1 MSCSEVDSLISGL
14 FSVHRNLR
22 VLLIQIIGGQDMSTI
37 DPLISGQAPG
47 TASPPRSMAVG
58 HAFRD
63 MPFGSIH
70 FKICAVLFIAF
81 AIEAWEMLMLTYVAG
96 DLATSLQVGMTQVGI
111 AISALFLGM
120 IPGSLIW
127 GPISD
132 RIGRKATCAWS
143 FAGYGVFTLLSCFAP
158 NFETLSVARF
168 LAGLAFSGVFTVTF
182 PYFEE
187 LLPVKVRGR
196 ATVYL
201 AAGWPIG
208 ILAALGTAALIGGHG
223 WRWVIAVS
231 ALASLWG
238 IVLYR
243 VVPESPYWLA
253 RQGRNEDAHDVLERL
268 GARGISRGTIFTV
281 SEGKK
286 QSIWSLFKGRM
297 GRITVIQVLINFTF
311 SWGYWGLQ
319 SWMPTLLQGRGL
331 SASSSFSFIALSAV
345 LMIPGYMTA
354 SYLTGRFRPQ
364 MDIHDL
370 RPRRGRRRFLLRDSR
385 NRDRDVYRH
394 VLSGLLRPGSLGCL
408 GHVDGRALSLGHPW
422 LRLRVRDFR
431 SARRKYCRTES
442 CRFPP
447 SLRHRSHLDNSVYQH
462 VLVCHG
468 HPRPVL
474 ARNRRK

>member
-1 MSCSEVDSLISGL
+1 MS
-14 FSVHRNLR
+14 
-22 VLLIQIIGGQDMSTI
+22 ST

-70 FKICAVLFIAF
+70 FKICVVLFFAF

-96 DLATSLQVGMTQVGI
+96 DLATSLQVGMTEVGI

-168 LAGLAFSGVFTVTF
+168 LSGLLFSGVFTVTF

-187 LLPVKVRGR
+187 LLPVKVRGK

-223 WRWVIAVS
+223 WRWVIAAS

-238 IVLYR
+238 IVLYK

-253 RQGRNEDAHDVLERL
+253 RRGRNEDAHDVLDRL
-268 GARGISRGTIFTV
+268 GARPISRGTVFTV
-281 SEGKK
+281 SEGEK
-286 QSIWSLFKGRM
+286 QSIWSLFGEN
-297 GRITVIQVLINFTF
+297 GPDHDHSSPHQLH
-311 SWGYWGLQ
+311 
-319 SWMPTLLQGRGL
+319 LLL
-331 SASSSFSFIALSAV
+331 
-345 LMIPGYMTA
+345 
-354 SYLTGRFRPQ
+354 
-364 MDIHDL
+364 
-370 RPRRGRRRFLLRDSR
+370 
-385 NRDRDVYRH
+385 
-394 VLSGLLRPGSLGCL
+394 GLLGTSI
-408 GHVDGRALSLGHPW
+408 VDANI
-422 LRLRVRDFR
+422 
-431 SARRKYCRTES
+431 A
-442 CRFPP
+442 
-447 SLRHRSHLDNSVYQH
+447 
-462 VLVCHG
+462 
-468 HPRPVL
+468 
-474 ARNRRK
+474 

>member
-1 MSCSEVDSLISGL
+1 MS
-14 FSVHRNLR
+14 N
-22 VLLIQIIGGQDMSTI
+22 I
-37 DPLISGQAPG
+37 DPLISGPG
-47 TASPPRSMAVG
+47 PRTASPPRSMAVG

-63 MPFGSIH
+63 MPFGSVHI
-70 FKICAVLFIAF
+70 KICAVLFFAF
-81 AIEAWEMLMLTYVAG
+81 AIEAWEMLMLTYVAS
-96 DLATSLQVGMTQVGI
+96 DLGTSLQVGMTEVGI

-158 NFETLSVARF
+158 NFEILSVARF
-168 LAGLAFSGVFTVTF
+168 LSGLLFSGVFTVTF

-208 ILAALGTAALIGGHG
+208 TLAALGTAALIGGQG

-238 IVLYR
+238 IVLYK

-253 RQGRNEDAHDVLERL
+253 RRGRNEDAHDVLDRL
-268 GARGISRGTIFTV
+268 GARGVSRSTVLTV
-281 SEGKK
+281 SQGKK
-286 QSIWSLFKGRM
+286 QPIWSLFKGRM

-319 SWMPTLLQGRGL
+319 TWMPTLLQGRGL
-331 SASSSFSFIALSAV
+331 SASSSLSFIALSTV
-345 LMIPGYMTA
+345 LMIPGYMSA
-354 SYLTGRFRPQ
+354 SYLTGRFGRKWIFTIYVLAAAAGGFFFATASTETEMYIGMFSLAFFALGAWGVWDTWMGELYPSA
-364 MDIHDL
+364 L
-370 RPRRGRRRFLLRDSR
+370 RGSGYGSGIFGQRVANTVAPSLVGFLLASATGTTSTILFI
-385 NRDRDVYRH
+385 NMFLFATVI
-394 VLSGLLRPGSLGCL
+394 LGLFLPETEGSEL
-408 GHVDGRALSLGHPW
+408 
-422 LRLRVRDFR
+422 
-431 SARRKYCRTES
+431 E
-442 CRFPP
+442 
-447 SLRHRSHLDNSVYQH
+447 
-462 VLVCHG
+462 
-468 HPRPVL
+468 
-474 ARNRRK
+474 

>member
-1 MSCSEVDSLISGL
+1 MSS
-14 FSVHRNLR
+14 
-22 VLLIQIIGGQDMSTI
+22 I

-70 FKICAVLFIAF
+70 FKICAVLFFAF

-132 RIGRKATCAWS
+132 RIGRKSTCAWS

-168 LAGLAFSGVFTVTF
+168 LSGLLFSGVFTVTF

-187 LLPVKVRGR
+187 LLPVKVRGK

-238 IVLYR
+238 IVLYK

-253 RQGRNEDAHDVLERL
+253 RRGRNEDAHDVLDRL
-268 GARGISRGTIFTV
+268 GARAHLPWHHFSPCRRARSSPSGASSRGGWAG
-281 SEGKK
+281 SR
-286 QSIWSLFKGRM
+286 SFK
-297 GRITVIQVLINFTF
+297 
-311 SWGYWGLQ
+311 
-319 SWMPTLLQGRGL
+319 
-331 SASSSFSFIALSAV
+331 SSSTS
-345 LMIPGYMTA
+345 P
-354 SYLTGRFRPQ
+354 
-364 MDIHDL
+364 
-370 RPRRGRRRFLLRDSR
+370 
-385 NRDRDVYRH
+385 
-394 VLSGLLRPGSLGCL
+394 SLGATGDFNRGCQHCL
-408 GHVDGRALSLGHPW
+408 KGED
-422 LRLRVRDFR
+422 
-431 SARRKYCRTES
+431 
-442 CRFPP
+442 
-447 SLRHRSHLDNSVYQH
+447 
-462 VLVCHG
+462 
-468 HPRPVL
+468 
-474 ARNRRK
+474 

>member
-1 MSCSEVDSLISGL
+1 MS
-14 FSVHRNLR
+14 H
-22 VLLIQIIGGQDMSTI
+22 I
-37 DPLISGQAPG
+37 DPLISAQPPG

-70 FKICAVLFIAF
+70 FKICAVLFFAF

-96 DLATSLQVGMTQVGI
+96 DLATNLQVGMTQVGI

-120 IPGSLIW
+120 IPGSIVW

-158 NFETLSVARF
+158 NFETLSAARF
-168 LAGLAFSGVFTVTF
+168 VSGLLFSGVFTVTF

-187 LLPVKVRGR
+187 LLPVKARGR

-223 WRWVIAVS
+223 WRWVIAAS
-231 ALASLWG
+231 AFASLWG
-238 IVLYR
+238 IVLYK

-253 RQGRNEDAHDVLERL
+253 RRGRNDDAHDVLGQL
-268 GARGISRGTIFTV
+268 GARGISRGTILTV
-281 SEGKK
+281 SDGKK
-286 QSIWSLFKGRM
+286 QSIWGLFKGRM

-319 SWMPTLLQGRGL
+319 SWMPTLLEGRGL

-354 SYLTGRFRPQ
+354 SYLTGRFGRKWIFTAYVLAAAGGGFFFATASTEAEMYLGMFSLAFFALGAWGVWDTWMGEFYPSA
-364 MDIHDL
+364 L
-370 RPRRGRRRFLLRDSR
+370 RGSGYGFGIFGQRVANTVAPSLVGFLLASATGATSTILFI
-385 NRDRDVYRH
+385 NMFLFATVI
-394 VLSGLLRPGSLGCL
+394 LGLFLPETEGSEL
-408 GHVDGRALSLGHPW
+408 
-422 LRLRVRDFR
+422 
-431 SARRKYCRTES
+431 E
-442 CRFPP
+442 
-447 SLRHRSHLDNSVYQH
+447 
-462 VLVCHG
+462 
-468 HPRPVL
+468 
-474 ARNRRK
+474 